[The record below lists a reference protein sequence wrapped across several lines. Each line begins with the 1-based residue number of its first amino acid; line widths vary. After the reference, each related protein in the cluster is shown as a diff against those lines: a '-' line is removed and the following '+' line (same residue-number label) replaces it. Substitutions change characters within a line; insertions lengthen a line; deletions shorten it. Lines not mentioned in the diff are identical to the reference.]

1 MSRRFL
7 WSVAVCLLPALVHAE
22 DFAAGRLD
30 NWHQWRRPDAT
41 GTAPKGD
48 PPITWDE
55 KTNIKWKTPIPG
67 KGSST
72 PIVWGDQVFVVTAV
86 DTGRAADAKDIPAPD
101 PKFAKD
107 KKTTAPT
114 TYHQWIVMCLDR
126 TTGKVRWQQVAT
138 ERVPHEGHHESHSY
152 AAYSPA
158 TDGKF
163 LYVALG
169 SFGVYCYDLSG
180 KLIWKQNLGR
190 METRYGWGEGGSPAL
205 AGNTLVVN
213 FDHEGKSFIVALDA
227 ATGDTKWK
235 VPREEPS
242 SWSTP
247 VIVPQQDRTQVI
259 VSATNKVR
267 SYDLATGRVL
277 WECGGQTINVIP
289 SPVISDGLAICMS
302 GYRGSAAFAIPL
314 NSGGDVTGKTTWQH
328 GNGTPYVPSPMLM
341 GGRLYFTS
349 LNVAQLSCLDAK
361 TGKVIFDRERLP
373 GLTSLYASPVG
384 AAGRIYIVGRDGT
397 TLVVKP
403 GQKEGDKFEVLATNR
418 LDDEIDGSPAVVG
431 KQLFLRGAKNV
442 YCIEGK

>member
-1 MSRRFL
+1 MIRRICFTF
-7 WSVAVCLLPALVHAE
+7 AVCLVAGFVRAQ
-22 DFAAGRLD
+22 DFAAARLD
-30 NWHQWRRPDAT
+30 NWHQWRGPDAT
-41 GTAPKGD
+41 GSAPKAD
-48 PPITWDE
+48 PPVTWDE

-72 PIVWGDQVFVVTAV
+72 PIIWGDNVFVVTAI
-86 DTGRAADAKDIPAPD
+86 DTGRAADPKDIPAPD

-114 TYHQWIVMCLDR
+114 TYHQWIVLCLDR
-126 TTGKVRWQQVAT
+126 TTGKVRWQQIAT
-138 ERVPHEGHHESHSY
+138 EQVPHEGHHETHSY
-152 AAYSPA
+152 AAYSPI

-169 SFGVYCYDLSG
+169 SYGVHCYDMSG
-180 KLIWKQNLGR
+180 KRMWKRELGR

-205 AGNTLVVN
+205 ANNTLVVN

-227 ATGDTKWK
+227 ATGETKWK
-235 VPREEPS
+235 VPREEPT

-289 SPVISDGLAICMS
+289 SPIISDGLAICMS

-314 NSGGDVTGKTTWQH
+314 DSGGDVTGKAAWQH
-328 GNGTPYVPSPMLM
+328 SSGTPYVPSPLLAN
-341 GGRLYFTS
+341 GRLYFTQ
-349 LNVAQLSCLDAK
+349 LNANQLSCLEAK
-361 TGKVIFDRERLP
+361 TGKVIFERERLP
-373 GLTSLYASPVG
+373 GLMSLYASPIA
-384 AAGRIYIVGRDGT
+384 AAGRLYIIGRDGT
-397 TLVVKP
+397 TLVLK
-403 GQKEGDKFEVLATNR
+403 QGDKVEVLATNR
-418 LDDEIDGSPAVVG
+418 LDDEIDASPAAVG
-431 KQLFLRGAKNV
+431 KQLFLRGAKNL